1 MAVLELSSRLSPLT
15 WKTACARFTP
25 SNSEQR

>member
-1 MAVLELSSRLSPLT
+1 LSLGISHLT
-15 WKTACARFTP
+15 FWSAYARFTP